1 MPDSQTIQVLVQG
14 GAVSLALV
22 AMYITFKVLTNHS
35 HDLKDVVKKNN
46 EVIKENSEVIGAVL
60 EHLRKEQ

>member
-1 MPDSQTIQVLVQG
+1 MIENNTIQVLIQG

-22 AMYITFKVLTNHS
+22 SQYIMFKVLTNHS

-46 EVIKENSEVIGAVL
+46 EVVKENSEVLGAVL
-60 EHLRKEQ
+60 EHLRKDD